1 MGRFVGL
8 SINKGSGGGGG
19 SALVAEFDRA
29 TGISTNSDNDVTSVT
44 LGDLQYSNILYSTD
58 VVGVGLIT
66 SFTETSSGVS
76 KNYEI
81 AYNAN
86 YDVNTIT
93 EIL

>member
-8 SINKGSGGGGG
+8 SINKGSGGGG
-19 SALVAEFDRA
+19 SSLVQEFTRA
-29 TGISTNSDNDVTSVT
+29 TGITTNTDNDVTEVT
-44 LGDLQYSNILYSTD
+44 LGDLQYSNILYSSD

-66 SFTETSSGVS
+66 SFTETSGGVS

-86 YDVNTIT
+86 YDIDTIT

>member
-19 SALVAEFDRA
+19 ASLVEEFDRSS
-29 TGISTNSDNDVTSVT
+29 GITTDSSNDVTSVT
-44 LGDLQYSNILYSTD
+44 LGDLQYSNILYNTD
-58 VVGVGLIT
+58 NVGVGLIT
-66 SFTETSSGVS
+66 SFTETSGGVS

-81 AYNAN
+81 AYTAN

>member
-8 SINKGSGGGGG
+8 SINKGGGGGG
-19 SALVAEFDRA
+19 SSLVAEFDRA
-29 TGISTNSDNDVTSVT
+29 TGITTNTDNDVTSVT
-44 LGDLQYSNILYSTD
+44 LGDLQYSNILYSSD

-66 SFTETSSGVS
+66 SFTETSGGVS

-81 AYNAN
+81 AYTAD